1 MKRYVFM
8 KIRPAIKEDF
18 FDQWDRKKIGTIYFT
33 QSVSG
38 AICKQ
43 PCYFTEETDV
53 GKFRE
58 LYTHNQIYVPVG
70 LFDEIEVVEEK
81 EETITS

>member
-8 KIRPAIKEDF
+8 KIRVANKEDF
-18 FDQWDRKKIGTIYFT
+18 FDQWDKKKIGTIYFT
-33 QSVSG
+33 QSATG
-38 AICKQ
+38 AICTQ
-43 PCYFTEETDV
+43 PCYFTEETDA

-58 LYTHNQIYVPVG
+58 LYTHNQIYVPLG
-70 LFDEIEVVEEK
+70 LFDEVDIVEEK